1 MVNKTQFYKTKVALA
16 VVLSLGL
23 AACGDSDG
31 DANTSTS
38 ESVVEDNGGNTSEQA
53 QGTGTVQG
61 TVLDTNGLPVMGATV
76 SLAGSTVTTDASGY
90 YHFTSVP
97 LSGVDGSNNTTSNGS
112 AYTVTIT
119 GPDGYASGTVS
130 VTTNNIQIDSG
141 NNGSNTEDSTN
152 NGEQITWFDGFLAQ
166 AETANLPMFSAQ
178 VTGVLRDC
186 NTGAALPAGV
196 KVALD
201 FTAVTSTG
209 TNGNTSVDLGVPT
222 FTTVT
227 GENGTFSFDALP
239 TDSDLTLAVEGY
251 AAANGSSVEFEATAI
266 STISEGIVNNLG
278 DMEVCLITSNDDVEP
293 YIASVA
299 GSIDTIEAADN
310 YQYVVL
316 SKGIDGTT
324 GITLNFNEAMS
335 AANFDASDV
344 VVTKASGSTSSQI
357 ELDIALNTDGTPNV
371 TLAADG
377 MSLTVVLADA
387 LDDGQR
393 FSVWFPQWQYTDT
406 SGNVIVT
413 GDADVVNAGA
423 AAGTADTTEDDLVID
438 DGADF
443 GGSTE
448 FGIASDVFSQQTG
461 KIGYIRTRLCTYVAP
476 SETPTGLT
484 AEQEVKT
491 LDSSL
496 LAVSPL
502 WENSASGTD
511 NVTNLNGQ
519 ESTVAGK
526 DTGERLLERFG
537 SADLTSIT
545 NNTAVIVGSVQNATN
560 VVATRIKGS
569 GNNGSDTPS
578 STGAFEIAVT
588 ATTHGSEYLIT
599 PEGAFGV
606 TGDTITVTVEDKV
619 APTTI
624 LQENYELWALEGDY
638 SATTA
643 DAGIGAAGS
652 GGEVTEGS
660 VSGDEGDPIIYIQP
674 RHLSPTSD
682 TNLSE
687 RYEEFDAF
695 AFDVTNG
702 FTDPQL
708 ANDINEN
715 QLYSGPGFAA
725 WTGRGNS
732 LGVAFSE
739 TIAVGATSP
748 VESASVDLTLTGVL
762 NGLTTDI
769 DGNLIVGTVD
779 TAGNTEI
786 PKSGQDLAR
795 FTVADMIAFAN
806 NDHNEAIDFTN
817 GSIVDARG
825 NLANANSAARVV
837 IKDAMPAFV
846 TSARWDGSNIIIN
859 FNEAVS
865 PKNGDVLRLS
875 DLTGVT
881 ATYPLTLSSTATSPT
896 EGAYSLNVAGDELTV
911 AIDAS
916 NMSGLFQN
924 GTNDEF
930 VFDSDG
936 DTTTENHLA
945 LNWDDIED
953 TRGNSW
959 STFDRD
965 ENSALTVDSDA
976 DLTNDRFGRYLVDAP
991 RFMLYN
997 DVGIFTIT
1005 KQTIGYSDAAATP
1018 AGDDDGVVTVRF
1030 SFSHPID
1037 LADDN
1042 DSTTAGDQR
1051 SDIRHA
1057 LDDAQAGDY
1066 NGSLTLS
1073 AAQANNIFQYAADGV
1088 EANRTNFANGASF
1101 AASFSSDYKVISVT
1115 MHEAANGG
1123 TATGIVAGTSRIYFW
1138 ETVTNDAAL
1147 AVDSAITDEVLSAEA
1162 YTVVNSN

>member
-90 YHFTSVP
+90 YHFSSVP
-97 LSGVDGSNNTTSNGS
+97 LSGVDGSNDPNAAS

-201 FTAVTSTG
+201 FTAVTTTG
-209 TNGNTSVDLGVPT
+209 TNGNSSVDLGVPT

-251 AAANGSSVEFEATAI
+251 TSVSNTGTPTEFELGGV

-278 DMEVCLITSNDDVEP
+278 DMNVCMITSNDDVEP

-387 LDDGQR
+387 LEDGQR

-413 GDADVVNAGA
+413 GDGS
-423 AAGTADTTEDDLVID
+423 TTSGDPDSDNLIID
-438 DGADF
+438 EGADF

-461 KIGYIRTRLCTYVAP
+461 KIGYIRTRLCTYVSP

-560 VVATRIKGS
+560 VVATRVKGS

-643 DAGIGAAGS
+643 NAGTGAAGS

-674 RHLSPTSD
+674 RHLSPTSS

-687 RYEEFDAF
+687 RYEEFYAF
-695 AFDVTNG
+695 AFDVDNG

-739 TIAVGATSP
+739 TIAVGTTSP
-748 VESASVDLTLTGVL
+748 IESASVDLTLTGVL

-837 IKDAMPAFV
+837 IQDAMPAFV

-881 ATYPLTLSSTATSPT
+881 ATYPLTLSSSATSPT
-896 EGAYSLNVAGDELTV
+896 EGAYSLNTAGDELTV

-916 NMSGLFQN
+916 NMTGLFQN
-924 GTNDEF
+924 GTNNEF

-936 DTTTENHLA
+936 DTLTENHLA

-959 STFDRD
+959 TTFDRD

-976 DLTNDRFGRYLVDAP
+976 DATNDRFGRYLVDAP

-1018 AGDDDGVVTVRF
+1018 TGDDDGNVTALF

-1037 LADDN
+1037 LLDDN
-1042 DSTTAGDQR
+1042 DGLGGR
-1051 SDIRHA
+1051 SAFRQA
-1057 LDDAQAGDY
+1057 LDAAQVGDY
-1066 NGSLTLS
+1066 NGSLTLTD
-1073 AAQANNIFQYAADGV
+1073 AQVNAIFQIDLDGPAGVGAAG
-1088 EANRTNFANGASF
+1088 NFGDVDNLLRVT
-1101 AASFSSDYKVISVT
+1101 FSSDYKVITLEMSEVD
-1115 MHEAANGG
+1115 ES
-1123 TATGIVAGTSRIYFW
+1123 IIAGTSQISF
-1138 ETVTNDAAL
+1138 TTQ
-1147 AVDSAITDEVLSAEA
+1147 VDSVITDEYLNNET

>member
-38 ESVVEDNGGNTSEQA
+38 ETVVEDNGGNTSEQA

-201 FTAVTSTG
+201 FTAVTTTG
-209 TNGNTSVDLGVPT
+209 TNGNSSVDLGVPT

-251 AAANGSSVEFEATAI
+251 TSVTNTGTPTEFELGGV
-266 STISEGIVNNLG
+266 STVSEGIVNNLG
-278 DMEVCLITSNDDVEP
+278 DMNVCMITSNDDVEP

-344 VVTKASGSTSSQI
+344 VVTKASGTASAQI
-357 ELDIALNTDGTPNV
+357 ELDVALNTDGTPNV

-413 GDADVVNAGA
+413 GDGSATSADPL
-423 AAGTADTTEDDLVID
+423 ADNLIID
-438 DGADF
+438 EGADF

-461 KIGYIRTRLCTYVAP
+461 KIGYIRTRLCTYVPP
-476 SETPTGLT
+476 SETPEGLT
-484 AEQEVKT
+484 GEQLVKT

-502 WENSASGTD
+502 WD
-511 NVTNLNGQ
+511 NDGDAGSTVISNLNGQ
-519 ESTVAGK
+519 ENAVAGL
-526 DTGERLLERFG
+526 DTGERLLNRFA
-537 SADLTSIT
+537 STSIT
-545 NNTAVIVGSVQNATN
+545 SIVNDTAVIVGSVENASGITAT
-560 VVATRIKGS
+560 VVSGS
-569 GNNGSDTPS
+569 GTP
-578 STGAFEIAVT
+578 GT
-588 ATTHGSEYLIT
+588 ATFSGNDFEFPITQTVHGAEFLLT
-599 PEGAFGV
+599 PTGSFGV
-606 TGDTITVTVEDKV
+606 TGDTLTVTVEDKV

-624 LQENYELWALEGDY
+624 LQENYELWALEADY

-643 DAGIGAAGS
+643 SAGTGAAGS

-660 VSGDEGDPIIYIQP
+660 ITGDEGDPIIYIQP
-674 RHLSPTSD
+674 RHLSPTSSS
-682 TNLSE
+682 NLSE
-687 RYEEFDAF
+687 RYEEFSALEFSEKIAD
-695 AFDVTNG
+695 G
-702 FTDPQL
+702 L
-708 ANDINEN
+708 NDNP
-715 QLYSGPGFAA
+715 LYSAPGYSA
-725 WTGRGNS
+725 WTERGNS

-739 TIAVGATSP
+739 TIAVGTTSP
-748 VESASVDLTLTGVL
+748 LESASVDLTLTGVL

-779 TAGNTEI
+779 TAGNTVI

-795 FTVADMIAFAN
+795 FTVADMVDFAN
-806 NDHNEAIDFTN
+806 NDHGEAIDFTN
-817 GSIVDARG
+817 GSIVDTRG

-837 IKDAMPAFV
+837 IQDAMPPFV
-846 TSARWDGSNIIIN
+846 TAAYWDGSNVVMT
-859 FNEAVS
+859 FNETIVPVGSGANADTLIF
-865 PKNGDVLRLS
+865 K
-875 DLTGVT
+875 DLTAVGTDYSV
-881 ATYPLTLSSTATSPT
+881 TLSSTATFPAA
-896 EGAYSLNVAGDELTV
+896 GAYSLNTAGNELTLAV
-911 AIDAS
+911 DATS
-916 NMSGLFQN
+916 ISGLFQN
-924 GTNDEF
+924 GSNDIF
-930 VFDSDG
+930 LFDSNG
-936 DTTTENHLA
+936 DNDAENHVA
-945 LNWDDIED
+945 LNFDDIED
-953 TRGNSW
+953 VQGNSW
-959 STFDRD
+959 ATFDRD

-976 DLTNDRFGRYLVDAP
+976 DSTNDRFGRYLVDAP
-991 RFMLYN
+991 RFMVYN

-1005 KQTIGYSDAAATP
+1005 KQTIGYSDANATP
-1018 AGDDDGVVTVRF
+1018 AGDDDGIVTLRF
-1030 SFSHPID
+1030 TFSHPID
-1037 LADDN
+1037 LDG
-1042 DSTTAGDQR
+1042 TAMGN
-1051 SDIRHA
+1051 A
-1057 LDDAQAGDY
+1057 LDAVAIG
-1066 NGSLTLS
+1066 GTFSGPTMTL
-1073 AAQANNIFQYAADGV
+1073 D
-1088 EANRTNFANGASF
+1088 EANAILQLDLDGPANATLGQADFLNVGLTFS
-1101 AASFSSDYKVISVT
+1101 ATFSSDYKTILIET
-1115 MHEAANGG
+1115 AEGGEGTGLAN
-1123 TATGIVAGTSRIYFW
+1123 IIAGTSQVVFQ
-1138 ETVTNDAAL
+1138 TQ
-1147 AVDSAITDEVLSAEA
+1147 VDSEITDEFLNNET
-1162 YTVVNSN
+1162 YTVVNSQ